1 MAGDPDALEPE
12 TSMTVR
18 EDPNSVTDEHQAQ
31 TGRVCNPR
39 RRRLLA
45 GAAAGALLPWLRI
58 VPATAASESVAA
70 AMREA
75 FGDTQV
81 RPGKV
86 VLELPQLAE
95 NGTVVPLN
103 VRVDGLAAGERVTS
117 IHVFAEANPLPNV
130 VQFHFG
136 PRAAVPQVGTRI
148 RLADSQKVVA
158 VAALADG
165 SLWSAAAQ
173 VVVTVGGCGD

>member
-1 MAGDPDALEPE
+1 MRAWVRT
-12 TSMTVR
+12 TSMCSAG
-18 EDPNSVTDEHQAQ
+18 PINPLSH
-31 TGRVCNPR
+31 CNR
-39 RRRLLA
+39 RRRGWLA
-45 GAAAGALLPWLRI
+45 GAAAGALLPLLRML
-58 VPATAASESVAA
+58 PANAAPEGVAA
-70 AMREA
+70 AMRTA
-75 FGDTQV
+75 FGDAQI

-103 VRVDGLAAGERVTS
+103 IRVDGLEAGERVS
-117 IHVFAEANPLPNV
+117 SVHVFAEANPLPEV

-158 VAALADG
+158 VATLADG
-165 SLWSAAAQ
+165 SRWSTTAQ
-173 VVVTVGGCGD
+173 VIVTVGGCGD

>member
-1 MAGDPDALEPE
+1 MLRCDRG
-12 TSMTVR
+12 
-18 EDPNSVTDEHQAQ
+18 
-31 TGRVCNPR
+31 
-39 RRRLLA
+39 RRRLVSGL
-45 GAAAGALLPWLRI
+45 AAGALLPWLR
-58 VPATAASESVAA
+58 VLPAAAAPEQVTA

-75 FGDTQV
+75 FGDTPIL
-81 RPGKV
+81 PGKV
-86 VLELPQLAE
+86 VLGLPKLAE
-95 NGTVVPLN
+95 NGTVVPLT
-103 VRVDGLAAGERVTS
+103 VRVEGLAPGERVAS

-136 PRAAVPQVGTRI
+136 PRAAVAEVGTRI
-148 RLADSQKVVA
+148 RLADTQKVVA

>member
-1 MAGDPDALEPE
+1 M
-12 TSMTVR
+12 
-18 EDPNSVTDEHQAQ
+18 
-31 TGRVCNPR
+31 
-39 RRRLLA
+39 
-45 GAAAGALLPWLRI
+45 I
-58 VPATAASESVAA
+58 PATAAPEGVAA

-75 FGDTQV
+75 FGEAQV
-81 RPGKV
+81 RPGRV

-103 VRVDGLAAGERVTS
+103 VRVEGLAAGERVAS
-117 IHVFAEANPLPNV
+117 IHVFAEENPLPNV

-136 PRAAVPQVGTRI
+136 PRAAAPQVGTRI

-165 SLWSAAAQ
+165 SLWSAAAE
-173 VVVTVGGCGD
+173 VIVTVGGCGD

>member
-1 MAGDPDALEPE
+1 M
-12 TSMTVR
+12 
-18 EDPNSVTDEHQAQ
+18 
-31 TGRVCNPR
+31 
-39 RRRLLA
+39 A
-45 GAAAGALLPWLRI
+45 GAAAGALLPWLRML
-58 VPATAASESVAA
+58 PAAAAPESVAT

-75 FGDTQV
+75 FGDAQV

-86 VLELPQLAE
+86 LLELPQLAE

-103 VRVDGLAAGERVTS
+103 VRVEGLTGGERVAS

-165 SLWSAAAQ
+165 SLWSATAE
-173 VVVTVGGCGD
+173 VIVTVGGCGD